1 MGFSVGSDEIATPLP
16 STFSLV
22 LYLMVLE
29 AAKAGVAEH
38 GWFTTNNET
47 ELEKKYPIAVVIEK
61 VPLRGVVIRPGDCH
75 PPVIFSSPA
84 TGVLVI

>member
-47 ELEKKYPIAVVIEK
+47 ELE
-61 VPLRGVVIRPGDCH
+61 
-75 PPVIFSSPA
+75 
-84 TGVLVI
+84 